1 MTASI
6 RLFLDTPLHP
16 GAEPAGSPAQAHYL
30 ASVMRA
36 RTGGAVRLFNGRE
49 GEFAAR
55 IAVLH
60 RGEVRF
66 AVETQTRPQAAEPDL
81 WLAFALLKRDAT
93 DLLVQKATELGVA
106 ALLPL
111 RSARTQAERLN
122 PARLA
127 AIAIEAAE
135 QSERLSLPALHPLQS
150 LGALLDGWPDGR
162 RLIVAA
168 ERSAAPAPPAG
179 LLPAGLLIGPE
190 GGFAPAE
197 LDVLRARPFVTVASF
212 GPRILRAET
221 AAIVGLALLQAPAF
235 S

>member
-1 MTASI
+1 MVSSI
-6 RLFLDTPLHP
+6 RLFLDAPLHP
-16 GAEPAGSPAQAHYL
+16 GAQPAGSPAQAHYL

-36 RTGGAVRLFNGRE
+36 RAGGVVLLFNGRE

-55 IAVLH
+55 ITLLH

-66 AVETQTRPQAAEPDL
+66 AVETATRPQAAEPDL

-127 AIAIEAAE
+127 AIATEAAE
-135 QSERLSLPALHPLQS
+135 HAEGLRRPALHPW
-150 LGALLDGWPDGR
+150 LGLDALLAGGRAGR
-162 RLIVAA
+162 RLIGAA
-168 ERSAAPAPPAG
+168 ERSAAPPPPAG
-179 LLPAGLLIGPE
+179 LPAGLLIGPE

-197 LDVLRARPFVTVASF
+197 LDVLRARPFVTFASF